1 MDRKSQ
7 LERFKSGSEEVEVA
21 MSLLL
26 PQWTYRSNLE
36 SMASDQSRESGFG
49 LRNVRGGVGSSGL
62 GIGVDF

>member
-7 LERFKSGSEEVEVA
+7 LERFKSGSEEMEVA

-36 SMASDQSRESGFG
+36 SMASGQSRESGLG
-49 LRNVRGGVGSSGL
+49 SGTSGV
-62 GIGVDF
+62 V